1 MQRYICLHGHF
12 YQPPR
17 ENPWL
22 EDIELQDSAYPYH
35 DWNEKITAECYAPN
49 SVSRIL
55 DGEGRIIGMPNNY
68 AKMSFNF
75 GPTLLAWLAAKAPEV
90 YENIRTAD
98 RMSQEAFSGHGSAL
112 AQVYNHMIMPLATSR
127 DKYTQIYWG
136 LRDFEYRF
144 GRSPEGM
151 WLAETAVDLETL
163 DIMARF
169 GIRFTILAPN
179 QAHQMRRLGEDAWH
193 DVSGSRIDPTTA
205 YRINLPSGR
214 KMDLFFYD
222 GPISQ
227 AVAFEDLLRSG
238 ETLTQRL
245 VNAFSDDRDWPQL
258 VHIATDGETF
268 GHHHYHGDMALA
280 YALHLIE
287 TEKLA
292 ALTNYGEY
300 LEKHPPV
307 FEVTIF
313 ENSSWSCVHGVERW
327 RQDCGCNSGM
337 HQGWHQAWRAPLRE
351 ALDWFRDTLAQ
362 LYEHRAGRFL
372 KDPWKARNE
381 YIRVILDRSPATLE
395 SFFVQQATRRLD
407 PTEQSDVLKLLEIQR
422 HAMLMYTSCGWFFD
436 ELSGIETVQVME
448 YAGRALQLAQDFF
461 GDGLE
466 EPFLERL
473 AQAQSNIPEH
483 GDGRHIFQKF
493 VKPAMVDLLKVGAH
507 YALSSLF
514 EDYQPEDRI
523 YCYGVTRE
531 DYRVSEVGKAKL
543 AIGRI
548 RVSSDITHNAA
559 TLSFGV
565 LHFGDQN
572 LVGGVREY
580 QGEEPYNSMAWEV
593 TEAFPLADLP
603 ETIRQ
608 IDKHFGT
615 STYSLR
621 SLFRD
626 EQRKVLDQI
635 LEMTLEEIMSS
646 FGRIHSYYVPLMRFL
661 KDLNIPLAQPFYSTA
676 ETVINWNL
684 RQAFLAPELDLEA
697 IRHLIEE
704 GKVLQV
710 PLDSAGLEYALR
722 HGLENLAARCQ
733 QEPQNAEVLM
743 HLDAAVGLINELP
756 FEVNL
761 WKVQNIYYEMLQTV
775 YQEWRHGSKASRRK
789 SKLCVKHFKNLG
801 EKLMIRVSYPN
812 PVI

>member
-1 MQRYICLHGHF
+1 MKRYICLHGHF

-35 DWNEKITAECYAPN
+35 DWNERITAECYAPN

-55 DGEGRIIGMPNNY
+55 DGEGRIIDMPNNY
-68 AKMSFNF
+68 ARMSFNF

-90 YENIRTAD
+90 YDNILAAD
-98 RMSQEAFSGHGSAL
+98 KISQGIFSGHGSAM
-112 AQVYNHMIMPLATSR
+112 AQVYNHMIMPLANRR

-136 LRDFEYRF
+136 LLDFEHRF
-144 GRSPEGM
+144 GRRPEGM

-163 DIMARF
+163 DIMAGF

-179 QAHQMRRLGEDAWH
+179 QAQQTRRLDQETWC
-193 DVSGSRIDPTTA
+193 DVSDSRIDPTTA
-205 YRINLPSGR
+205 YEINLPSGR
-214 KMDLFFYD
+214 KMSLFFYD

-227 AVAFEDLLRSG
+227 AVAFEDLLYSG
-238 ETLTQRL
+238 ENLAQRL
-245 VNAFSDDRDWPQL
+245 VSAFSDNRDWPQL

-268 GHHHYHGDMALA
+268 GHHHYNGDMALA

-287 TEKLA
+287 TENLA
-292 ALTNYGEY
+292 SLTNYGEY
-300 LEKHPPV
+300 LEKHPPL

-313 ENSSWSCVHGVERW
+313 EDSSWSCVHGVERW
-327 RQDCGCNSGM
+327 RNDCGCNSGM

-351 ALDWFRDTLAQ
+351 ALDWFRDTLAP
-362 LYEHRAGRFL
+362 LYENQASRLL
-372 KDPWKARNE
+372 KDPWEARNE
-381 YIRVILDRSPATLE
+381 YIRVILDRSPAALE
-395 SFFVQQATRRLD
+395 SFLRQQATRELD
-407 PTEQSDVLKLLEIQR
+407 PTEKSDVLKLLEIQR

-461 GDGLE
+461 GEGLE

-473 AQAQSNIPEH
+473 AQAQGNLPEH
-483 GDGRHIFQKF
+483 QDGRLIYQKF
-493 VKPAMVDLLKVGAH
+493 VEPAMVDLLKVGAH

-514 EDYQPEDRI
+514 EDYQTEDSI

-531 DYRVSEVGKAKL
+531 DYRLSEVGKAKL

-580 QGEEPYNSMAWEV
+580 LGEQRYGDMAWEV
-593 TEAFPLADLP
+593 TESFALADLP

-608 IDKHFGT
+608 IDKHFGI

-661 KDLNIPLAQPFYSTA
+661 KDLNIPLAQPFYTTA
-676 ETVINWNL
+676 QTVINWNL
-684 RQAFLAPELDLEA
+684 RQAFLAPELDLDS
-697 IRHLIEE
+697 IRLLIEE
-704 GKVLQV
+704 SKVLQV
-710 PLDSAGLEYALR
+710 PLDHAGLEYALR
-722 HGLENLAARCQ
+722 QGLENLAAKCQ
-733 QEPQNAEVLM
+733 QEPWQAQTLAD
-743 HLDAAVGLINELP
+743 LDAAVGLINELP

-775 YQEWRHGSKASRRK
+775 YQRWVRSSKPDRRK
-789 SKLCVKHFKNLG
+789 AKLCIKHFKDLG
-801 EKLMIRVSYPN
+801 EKLSVRVP
-812 PVI
+812 

>member
-55 DGEGRIIGMPNNY
+55 DGEGRIIDMPNNY
-68 AKMSFNF
+68 ARMSFNF
-75 GPTLLAWLAAKAPEV
+75 GPTLLAWLAVKAPEV
-90 YENIRTAD
+90 YENIRAAD
-98 RMSQEAFSGHGSAL
+98 RMSRETFSGHGSAL
-112 AQVYNHMIMPLATSR
+112 AQVYNHMIMPLANRR

-136 LRDFEYRF
+136 LKDFEHRF

-163 DIMARF
+163 DIMAGF
-169 GIRFTILAPN
+169 GLRFTILAPN
-179 QAHQMRRLGEDAWH
+179 QAHLVRRLGEEAWS

-205 YRINLPSGR
+205 YEINLPSGR
-214 KMDLFFYD
+214 KMSLFFYD

-227 AVAFEDLLRSG
+227 AVAFEDLLYSG
-238 ETLTQRL
+238 ENLAQRL
-245 VNAFSDDRDWPQL
+245 LGAFSDTRDWPQL
-258 VHIATDGETF
+258 IHIATDGETF
-268 GHHHYHGDMALA
+268 GHHHHHGDMALA

-287 TEKLA
+287 TQDNVS
-292 ALTNYGEY
+292 LTNYGEY

-327 RQDCGCNSGM
+327 RNDCGCNSGM
-337 HQGWHQAWRAPLRE
+337 HPGWHQAWRAPLRE
-351 ALDWFRDTLAQ
+351 ALDWFRDTLAP
-362 LYEHRAGRFL
+362 LYERRASRFL
-372 KDPWKARNE
+372 KDPWEARNE
-381 YIRVILDRSPATLE
+381 YIRVILDRSPASLG
-395 SFFVQQATRRLD
+395 SFLRQQAIRKLD
-407 PTEQSDVLKLLEIQR
+407 PAEKSDVLKLLEIQR

-448 YAGRALQLAQDFF
+448 YAGRALQLARDVF

-473 AQAQSNIPEH
+473 AQAPSNISEH
-483 GDGRHIFQKF
+483 QDGRRIFQKF

-507 YALSSLF
+507 YAVSSLF
-514 EDYQPEDRI
+514 EDYQTQDRI
-523 YCYGVTRE
+523 YCYAVTRE
-531 DYRVSEVGKAKL
+531 DFRVSEVGKAKL

-559 TLSFGV
+559 TMSFGV

-572 LVGGVREY
+572 LVGGVREFRGDEAY
-580 QGEEPYNSMAWEV
+580 GSMAWEV
-593 TEAFPLADLP
+593 TEAFALADLA
-603 ETIRQ
+603 ETIRR
-608 IDKHFGT
+608 IDRHFGP

-626 EQRKVLDQI
+626 EERKVLDQI
-635 LEMTLEEIMSS
+635 LEMTLDEVMSS
-646 FGRIHSYYVPLMRFL
+646 FGRIYSYYAPLMRFL
-661 KDLNIPLAQPFYSTA
+661 KDLNIPLPKPFHSTA

-684 RQAFLAPELDLEA
+684 RQAFLRPESDPET
-697 IRHLIEE
+697 IRHLLEE
-704 GKVLQV
+704 AKVLQV
-710 PLDSAGLEYALR
+710 PLDNAGLEYALR
-722 HGLENLAARCQ
+722 QGLESLAAKCQ
-733 QEPQNAEVLM
+733 REPQNANALAQ
-743 HLDAAVGLINELP
+743 LDAAIGLIEELP

-775 YQEWRHGSKASRRK
+775 YSQWGRGAKQGRHKA
-789 SKLCVKHFKNLG
+789 KLCMKHFQDLG
-801 EKLMIRVSYPN
+801 EKLSVRVP
-812 PVI
+812 

>member
-55 DGEGRIIGMPNNY
+55 DGEGRIIDMPNNY
-68 AKMSFNF
+68 ARISFNF

-90 YENIRTAD
+90 YNNIQAAD
-98 RMSQEAFSGHGSAL
+98 RISQEIFSGHGSAL
-112 AQVYNHMIMPLATSR
+112 AQVYNHMIMPLANRR

-136 LRDFEYRF
+136 LRDFEHRF

-163 DIMARF
+163 DLMAEF

-179 QAHQMRRLGEDAWH
+179 QAHQVRRVGQEAWC

-205 YRINLPSGR
+205 YEINLPSGR
-214 KMDLFFYD
+214 KMNLFFYD

-227 AVAFEDLLRSG
+227 AVAFEDLLVSG
-238 ETLTQRL
+238 ENLAQRL
-245 VNAFSDDRDWPQL
+245 INAFADNRDWPQL

-268 GHHHYHGDMALA
+268 GHHHHHGDMALA

-287 TEKLA
+287 TQDSVS
-292 ALTNYGEY
+292 LTNYGEY
-300 LEKHPPV
+300 LEKHPPD
-307 FEVTIF
+307 FEVSIF
-313 ENSSWSCVHGVERW
+313 EDSSWSCVHGVERW
-327 RQDCGCNSGM
+327 RGDCGCNSGM
-337 HQGWHQAWRAPLRE
+337 HPGWHQAWRAPLRE

-362 LYEHRAGRFL
+362 LYEYHARRFL
-372 KDPWKARNE
+372 KDPWEARNE
-381 YIRVILDRSPATLE
+381 YIRVILDRSPASLE
-395 SFFVQQATRRLD
+395 SFFLQQANRELK
-407 PTEQSDVLKLLEIQR
+407 PTEKSDVLKLLEIQR
-422 HAMLMYTSCGWFFD
+422 HALLMYTSCGWFFD
-436 ELSGIETVQVME
+436 ELSGIETVQVIE

-473 AQAQSNIPEH
+473 ARAQSNIAEH
-483 GDGRHIFQKF
+483 QDGRRIYQKF
-493 VKPAMVDLLKVGAH
+493 VQPATVDLLKVGAH

-514 EDYQPEDRI
+514 EDYQTEDRI

-531 DYRVSEVGKAKL
+531 DYRVSEVGKARL

-548 RVSSDITHNAA
+548 RVTSDITHNAA

-580 QGEEPYNSMAWEV
+580 QGEEPYDSMAWEV
-593 TEAFPLADLP
+593 TEAFALADLP
-603 ETIRQ
+603 ETIRH
-608 IDKHFGT
+608 IDRCFGT

-635 LEMTLEEIMSS
+635 LGMTLEEIMSS

-661 KDLNIPLAQPFYSTA
+661 KDLNIPLAQPFYTTA

-684 RQAFLAPELDLEA
+684 RQAFLAPELDLET

-710 PLDSAGLEYALR
+710 PLDSAGLEFALR
-722 HGLENLAARCQ
+722 HGLENLALKCQ
-733 QEPQNAEVLM
+733 REPQNAEVLE

-775 YQEWRHGSKASRRK
+775 YPQWRRGPKPERRQAK
-789 SKLCVKHFKNLG
+789 VCIKHFKNLG
-801 EKLMIRVSYPN
+801 EKLSVRVS
-812 PVI
+812 

>member
-1 MQRYICLHGHF
+1 MKRYICLHGHF

-55 DGEGRIIGMPNNY
+55 DGEGRIIDMPNNY
-68 AKMSFNF
+68 ARMSFNF

-90 YENIRTAD
+90 YENIRAAD
-98 RMSQEAFSGHGSAL
+98 RMSRETFSGHGSAL
-112 AQVYNHMIMPLATSR
+112 AQVYNHMIMPLANRR

-136 LRDFEYRF
+136 LKDFEHRF
-144 GRSPEGM
+144 GRAPEGM

-163 DIMARF
+163 EIMAEL
-169 GIRFTILAPN
+169 GLRFTILAPN
-179 QAHQMRRLGEDAWH
+179 QAHQMRRVGQEDWH

-205 YRINLPSGR
+205 YKINLPSGR
-214 KMDLFFYD
+214 TMNLFFYD

-227 AVAFEDLLRSG
+227 AVAFEDMLYSG
-238 ETLTQRL
+238 ENLTQRL
-245 VNAFSDDRDWPQL
+245 VSAFSEDRDWPQL

-268 GHHHYHGDMALA
+268 GHHHYNGDMALA

-287 TEKLA
+287 TENLA
-292 ALTNYGEY
+292 SLTNYGEF
-300 LEKHPPV
+300 LEKHPPL

-313 ENSSWSCVHGVERW
+313 DNSSWSCVHGVERW
-327 RQDCGCNSGM
+327 RNDCGCSSGM
-337 HQGWHQAWRAPLRE
+337 HPGWHQAWRAPLRE
-351 ALDWFRDTLAQ
+351 ALDWFRDTLAP
-362 LYEHRAGRFL
+362 LYEYRARRFL
-372 KDPWKARNE
+372 KDPWEARNE
-381 YIRVILDRSPATLE
+381 YIRVILDRSPASLE
-395 SFFVQQATRRLD
+395 SFFRRQTTRELD
-407 PTEQSDVLKLLEIQR
+407 PAEKSDVLKLLEIQR

-436 ELSGIETVQVME
+436 ELSGIETVQVIE
-448 YAGRALQLAQDFF
+448 YAGRALQLAQDIF

-493 VKPAMVDLLKVGAH
+493 VKPATVDLLKVGAH

-514 EDYQPEDRI
+514 EDYQTEDRI
-523 YCYGVTRE
+523 YCYGVNRE
-531 DYRVSEVGKAKL
+531 DYRVSEVGKARL

-559 TLSFGV
+559 TISFGV

-580 QGEEPYNSMAWEV
+580 QGKEPYGDMAWEV
-593 TEAFPLADLP
+593 TEAFALADLP
-603 ETIRQ
+603 ETIRH
-608 IDKHFGT
+608 IDKYFGT

-635 LEMTLEEIMSS
+635 LGVTLEEIMSS

-684 RQAFLAPELDLEA
+684 RQAFLAPELDLDT
-697 IRHLIEE
+697 IRHLIAE
-704 GKVLQV
+704 GKVLKV

-722 HGLENLAARCQ
+722 QGLENLAARCQ
-733 QEPQNAEVLM
+733 QEPQDAQTLAQ
-743 HLDAAVGLINELP
+743 LDAAVGLIDELP

-775 YQEWRHGSKASRRK
+775 YEQWHRGSKTDRRK
-789 SKLCVKHFKNLG
+789 GKLCIKHFKKLG
-801 EKLMIRVSYPN
+801 EKLTVQVP
-812 PVI
+812 